1 MKRVDAH
8 QHFWRLSRGDY
19 GWLTPELGPI
29 HRDFGL
35 ADLKP
40 HLAAGR
46 IDRTILVQAAPTEAE
61 TVFMLEVAAAD
72 PVVAGVVGWVDFD
85 APDVVD
91 RIARFAENPLL
102 VGLRPMIQDIP
113 DPRWM
118 LAPHVGRAL
127 DAMER
132 ENLVFDALVKPVH
145 LAPLATLIADH
156 PGLTTVLDHLGKPAI
171 ADGESAFAPWA
182 AAIDRLTGFPLLGAK
197 LSGVLTEPA
206 PGRHG
211 EAPRYLAHAL
221 AAFGPDR
228 LLFGSDWPVLTL
240 AAGYADWLAMAEA
253 TLAGLA
259 PAERQ
264 AFMGGNAARV
274 YLGKG
279 RGRC

>member
-1 MKRVDAH
+1 MRIDAH
-8 QHFWRLSRGDY
+8 QHVWTLARGDY
-19 GWLTPELGPI
+19 GWLTPDFGPI

-46 IDRTILVQAAPTEAE
+46 IDRTILVQAAPTEEE
-61 TVFMLEVAAAD
+61 TAFMLEVAAAD

-85 APDVVD
+85 APDVAD
-91 RIARFAENPLL
+91 RIARAAENPFL
-102 VGLRPMIQDIP
+102 VGLRPMIQDIA
-113 DPRWM
+113 DPYWM

-127 DAMER
+127 DAMAR
-132 ENLVFDALVKPVH
+132 ENLVFDALAKPVH
-145 LAPLATLIADH
+145 LSPLATLLADH
-156 PGLTTVLDHLGKPAI
+156 PDLTTVLDHLGKPAI
-171 ADGESAFAPWA
+171 ADGEGAFAPWA
-182 AAIDRLTGFPLLGAK
+182 AAIDRLAGFPHLVAK
-197 LSGVLTEPA
+197 LSGVLTEAA
-206 PGRHG
+206 PGRHA
-211 EAPRYLAHAL
+211 EAGRYLDHAL

-253 TLAGLA
+253 ALAGLA
-259 PAERQ
+259 PAARE
-264 AFMGGNAARV
+264 AVMGGNAARI